1 VRKVKRLIQ
10 IFLIVVFAVCLIN
23 FVVKKIDIAA
33 TDAEIDDVK
42 KQLVAT
48 KVNNGELQG
57 LLENIGDLMQEIA
70 EDTLKMG
77 GPGDKVFEFIPD

>member
-1 VRKVKRLIQ
+1 MRKVKRLIQ
-10 IFLIVVFAVCLIN
+10 VFLIVVFAVCLIN

-33 TDAEIDDVK
+33 TDAKIDDVK

-57 LLENIGDLMQEIA
+57 LLDNIGDLMQEIA

-77 GPGDKVFEFIPD
+77 DPGVKVFEFIPE